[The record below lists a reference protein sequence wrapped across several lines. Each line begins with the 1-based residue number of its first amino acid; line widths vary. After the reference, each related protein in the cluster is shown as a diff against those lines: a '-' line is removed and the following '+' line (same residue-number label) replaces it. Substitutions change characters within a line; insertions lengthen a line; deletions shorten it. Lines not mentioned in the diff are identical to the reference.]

1 MSNPLFQMLGNQPNG
16 MQQMMQRFQQFQQAF
31 KGDPKQQV
39 QQLLNSGKVSQAQ
52 YDQAV
57 KMAQQFQRMMTGKYL
72 V

>member
-1 MSNPLFQMLGNQPNG
+1 MSNPLFQMMGNQPNG

-31 KGDPKQQV
+31 RGDPRQQV

-57 KMAQQFQRMMTGKYL
+57 KMAKQFQRMMSGK
-72 V
+72 

>member
-16 MQQMMQRFQQFQQAF
+16 MQQMMQRFQQFQQTF
-31 KGDPKQQV
+31 KGDPRQQV

-57 KMAQQFQRMMTGKYL
+57 KMAQQFQRMLGGK
-72 V
+72 